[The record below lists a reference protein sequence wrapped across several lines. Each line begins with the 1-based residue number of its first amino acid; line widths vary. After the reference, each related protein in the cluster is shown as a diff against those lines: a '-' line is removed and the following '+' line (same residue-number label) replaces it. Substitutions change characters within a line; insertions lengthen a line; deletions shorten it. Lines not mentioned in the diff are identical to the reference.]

1 MLFFYN
7 LIFLILH
14 PFLNIFLKIRVVKNK
29 EDKNRYLEKLSY
41 LKTTPKPGV
50 IWFHVASLGE
60 IKSIHPIISY
70 FQRKKINLL
79 ITSVTVSSYEYFKNN
94 LENDNTFHQYAPID
108 SPIIISKFLKLWQP
122 RLTVFVESEIWPNM
136 IMQTS
141 KQCKLILLNCRI
153 SKKSFNK
160 WKIIKKTFQRILEKF
175 DVILAQGRITSNY
188 LNHFELKNIKLL
200 GNIKFIQSK
209 KNSPEIIKIN
219 NHNNKNWA
227 AMSIHYK
234 EYDSIIQTHLKLSQI
249 NEKTT
254 TFIIPRHLNKINDM
268 ETMIKNHKINYQ
280 KISENNEVN
289 NFNGIVIVDQYGL
302 ADDIF
307 EKVKIVFM
315 GGSLINHGGQN
326 PIEPLRYECKIITG
340 EYFDNFTEIYED
352 LVMKDLVQTIKNQNE
367 LKDKLSALFKK
378 DNIIDIDNLKFD
390 FKNFSD
396 EIYYNTIKFLDNY
409 IK

>member
-378 DNIIDIDNLKFD
+378 DNIIDVDNLKFD

>member
-14 PFLNIFLKIRVVKNK
+14 PFLNIFLKIRVAKNK

-60 IKSIHPIISY
+60 IKSIYPIITY
-70 FQRKKINLL
+70 FQKKKINLL
-79 ITSVTVSSYEYFKNN
+79 ITSVTTSSYEYFKNN
-94 LENDNTFHQYAPID
+94 LKNENTFHQYAPID

-122 RLTVFVESEIWPNM
+122 KLTVFVESEIWPNM

-160 WKIIKKTFQRILEKF
+160 WKIIKKTFQTILEKF
-175 DVILAQGRITSNY
+175 DVILAQGKITSNY
-188 LNHFELKNIKLL
+188 LNHFGIKNIKLL

-209 KNSPEIIKIN
+209 KNSPNIIQIN
-219 NHNNKNWA
+219 NHNNNWA
-227 AMSIHYK
+227 AMSIHFK
-234 EYDSIIQTHLKLSQI
+234 EYESIIETHFELSQI
-249 NEKTT
+249 DKKIT
-254 TFIIPRHLNKINDM
+254 TFIIPRHLDKINEM
-268 ETMIKNHKINYQ
+268 EAIIKNHKINYQ
-280 KISENNEVN
+280 KISQNNVVN
-289 NFNGIVIVDQYGL
+289 NFNGIIIVDQYGL

-307 EKVKIVFM
+307 EKVKIVLM

-340 EYFDNFTEIYED
+340 KYFDNFTEVYED
-352 LVMKDLVQTIKNQNE
+352 LINKNLVQIINNRNE
-367 LKDKLSALFKK
+367 LKDKLSALFEK
-378 DNIIDIDNLKFD
+378 DNITEVDKSKFD
-390 FKNFSD
+390 FTNFSD
-396 EIYYNTIKFLDNY
+396 EIYNNTIKFLDNY
-409 IK
+409 IR

>member
-79 ITSVTVSSYEYFKNN
+79 ITSVTVSSYDYFKNN

-188 LNHFELKNIKLL
+188 LNHFELQNIKFL

-268 ETMIKNHKINYQ
+268 ETMIKNRKINYQ

-378 DNIIDIDNLKFD
+378 DNIVEVDNSKFD

>member
-14 PFLNIFLKIRVVKNK
+14 PFLNIFLKIRVAKNK

-41 LKTTPKPGV
+41 LKTAPKPGV

-70 FQRKKINLL
+70 FQKKKMNLL

-94 LENDNTFHQYAPID
+94 LENENTFHQYAPID

-122 RLTVFVESEIWPNM
+122 RLTIFVESEIWPNM

-160 WKIIKKTFQRILEKF
+160 WKIIRKTFKAILGKF
-175 DVILAQGRITSNY
+175 DVILAQGKVTSNY
-188 LNHFELKNIKLL
+188 LNHFGVKNIKLL

-209 KNSPEIIKIN
+209 KNTPNIIKVN
-219 NHNNKNWA
+219 NNNNNWA
-227 AMSIHYK
+227 AMSIHFK
-234 EYDSIIQTHLKLSQI
+234 EYDTIIETHFELSQI
-249 NEKTT
+249 DKKIT
-254 TFIIPRHLNKINDM
+254 TFIIPRHLDKINEM
-268 ETMIKNHKINYQ
+268 ETIIKNRKINYQ
-280 KISENNEVN
+280 KISQNNVVN
-289 NFNGIVIVDQYGL
+289 NFNGIIIVDQYGL

-307 EKVKIVFM
+307 KKVKIVLM
-315 GGSLINHGGQN
+315 GGSLINRGGQN

-340 EYFDNFTEIYED
+340 KYFDNFTEVYED
-352 LVMKDLVQTIKNQNE
+352 LINKNLVQIINNRNE
-367 LKDKLSALFKK
+367 LKDKLSALFEK
-378 DNIIDIDNLKFD
+378 DNITEVDKSKFD
-390 FKNFSD
+390 FTNFSD
-396 EIYYNTIKFLDNY
+396 EIYNNTTKFLDNY
-409 IK
+409 IR

>member
-14 PFLNIFLKIRVVKNK
+14 PFLNIFLKIRVAKNK

-60 IKSIHPIISY
+60 IKSIHPIITY
-70 FQRKKINLL
+70 FQKKKINLL
-79 ITSVTVSSYEYFKNN
+79 ITSVTTSSYEYFKNN
-94 LENDNTFHQYAPID
+94 LKNENTFHQYAPID

-160 WKIIKKTFQRILEKF
+160 WKIIKKTFQTILEKF
-175 DVILAQGRITSNY
+175 DAILAQGKITSNY
-188 LNHFELKNIKLL
+188 LNHFGIKNIKLL

-209 KNSPEIIKIN
+209 KNSPNIIQIN
-219 NHNNKNWA
+219 NHNNNNWA
-227 AMSIHYK
+227 AMSIHFK
-234 EYDSIIQTHLKLSQI
+234 EYESIIETHFELSQI
-249 NEKTT
+249 DKKIT
-254 TFIIPRHLNKINDM
+254 TFIIPRHLNKINEM
-268 ETMIKNHKINYQ
+268 EALIKNHKINYQ
-280 KISENNEVN
+280 KISQNNVVN

-307 EKVKIVFM
+307 EKVKIVLM

-326 PIEPLRYECKIITG
+326 PIEPLRYKCKIITG
-340 EYFDNFTEIYED
+340 KYFDNFTEIYED
-352 LVMKDLVQTIKNQNE
+352 LVNKKLVQIINNRNE
-367 LKDKLSALFKK
+367 LKVKLSALLKK
-378 DNIIDIDNLKFD
+378 DNITEFDKSKFD
-390 FKNFSD
+390 FTNFSD
-396 EIYYNTIKFLDNY
+396 EIYNNTIKFLDNY
-409 IK
+409 IR